1 MSPADH
7 SIRHRDSALV
17 LVSPKLNCPV
27 SGGDKRM
34 IDPNA
39 RDEYDFPEKDL
50 PKHAFYDVYD
60 VVDSPL
66 AAEPTL
72 DD

>member
-1 MSPADH
+1 
-7 SIRHRDSALV
+7 
-17 LVSPKLNCPV
+17 
-27 SGGDKRM
+27 M

-50 PKHAFYDVYD
+50 PKHAFHDVYD